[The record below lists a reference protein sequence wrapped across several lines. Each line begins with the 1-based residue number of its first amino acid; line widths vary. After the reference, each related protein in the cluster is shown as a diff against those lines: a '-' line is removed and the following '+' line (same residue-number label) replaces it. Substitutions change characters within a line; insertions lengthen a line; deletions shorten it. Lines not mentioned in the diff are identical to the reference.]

1 MNFESTEKDLI
12 RLQNERES
20 YITKLF
26 WFALEI
32 ALIFLVPALITV
44 FLLME
49 FFSKKAAIY
58 SLPFT
63 FVFSWV
69 IIIIRWKKINKV
81 LTGLD
86 KQISELKKQQK
97 HVSDN

>member
-1 MNFESTEKDLI
+1 MNSESTENDLI
-12 RLQNERES
+12 RLQNEREGH
-20 YITKLF
+20 ITKLF

-32 ALIFLVPALITV
+32 ALIFLIPALVTV

-69 IIIIRWKKINKV
+69 IIIIRWKKINKI

-86 KQISELKKQQK
+86 KQISDLKKQK
-97 HVSDN
+97 NVSDN

>member
-1 MNFESTEKDLI
+1 MNSDTPEKDLI

-32 ALIFLVPALITV
+32 ALIFLIPALITV

-69 IIIIRWKKINKV
+69 IIFIRWKRINRI
-81 LTGLD
+81 LTDLD
-86 KQISELKKQQK
+86 KKILELKNKK
-97 HVSDN
+97 NAGDN